1 MSHLTR
7 EDMRQQVARLLGD
20 SPAAITDDTNLISC
34 GLDSVRMMGLASQ
47 LRRAGVDVSFAD
59 LAECPTIDGWWE
71 LVSAK
76 SDGQA
81 AEAGGRRAPTARVE
95 ESEPFG
101 LTPVQGAYWVGRNDG
116 MELGGVGCHA
126 YYEFDGHSVEPERL
140 ERAVLALTD
149 RHPMLRAR
157 FLEDGRQQVLPD
169 AAWSGLTVHDLRALD
184 EPAVA
189 AELDSVRE
197 RLSHRRLDVSRG
209 EVFDVQL
216 SLLPD
221 ERTRLHVNIDLLV
234 ADVMSIQ
241 ILFADLAKT
250 YAQPDQRPG
259 PLDYSFPQYL
269 VDIAAQR
276 DGARDRAR
284 EYWQARLADLPSGP
298 QLPLAVEP
306 EHVTRPRFVRRT
318 HRLEPA
324 EWRRITTRAREHGLT
339 PAMVLMAAY
348 AEVLGA
354 WSAQPRFSLN
364 VPLFDRDD
372 VHPAVSELVADFT
385 NLVLLAVDLTEPR
398 PFAERVHML
407 QRQLRA
413 DVSNAAY
420 SAVDVLRDLAR
431 TRDGERVAA
440 PVVFASNLG
449 SELIDETFGREL
461 GEWTWMISQTPQVWL
476 DHQVYETA
484 GGLLLAWDAVEE
496 LFPAGLL
503 DAMFDAYV
511 GMLRSLA
518 SETTQWG
525 EWTPTLL
532 PHDQLRVREHV
543 NATGAPISDRLLHD
557 GFLERAARNPE
568 ATAVIG
574 SGGRMSYGELLGRAS
589 NVAEVLRAEGCAE
602 RENVAVVMDK
612 GVEQVVAVLGTL
624 MAGAVYL
631 PIDTVQPPARRD
643 EMLEGARVRHVLTQS
658 WLMEAASY
666 PDGVTPIVVDI
677 LGRSATAPEHRVA
690 APDDLAY
697 VIYTSGSTGRP
708 KGVMI
713 SHRSAVNTIDDIN
726 RRFGVTGQDTV
737 LGLANLG
744 FDLSVYDIFG
754 TLAAGACLVLPDAAR
769 RGDPSHWA
777 ELISEHHIT
786 VWNSVPAQL
795 QMLAHYLESDPS
807 NVPQFLRLAM
817 LSGDWIPV
825 TLPDQIRK
833 QMPDLEVISLGG
845 ATEAAIWSIYYPI
858 GEVGTDW
865 RSIPYGRPM
874 ANQTFH
880 VLDWMMRPCPAW
892 TAGEL
897 YIGGIGLALGYLGD
911 EEKTADRFITHP
923 ETGVRLYRTG
933 DLGRYLP
940 DGDIEFLGRSDLQ
953 VKIRGHRIELAEI
966 ESALS
971 SHPAVGSATVIVDGD
986 QPLERRL
993 AAFAEPTRRAAGDG
1007 DPAAAERLT
1016 ESAPAEAE
1024 RATADIIEENRIAGF
1039 LERLDD
1045 AVLLSIAHTLRPAGL
1060 FTGQG
1065 EWPTLPEILDRMQVV
1080 PAHHRVVRRWL
1091 AALEQSGLIRR
1102 EPRTGQYHDL
1112 RTVSTEMLDDAWRRA
1127 EEARQEQVWPADL
1140 FGFFRESTRRL
1151 PEQLRGELDTVE
1163 LLFPGGRLETAQA
1176 AYSGN
1181 VVSRYL
1187 HGAMKTAVSGLAEEL
1202 KRSAG
1207 SAPLRVL
1214 ELGGGIGATTA
1225 ELLPVLA
1232 DHDTEYLFTDVSR
1245 FFLNEARQRFHDYP
1259 WVGYGLADIN
1269 QDYRAQGLEPNSFDL
1284 IVVAQTLHNAWDVP
1298 RLLADLRE
1306 LLAPGGWL
1314 LFTEMTR
1321 DRHELMTSMEFMVRV
1336 DESQGDFVDGRQG
1349 KDEVFFS
1356 RGQWLD
1362 FLAQAGASGS
1372 FCLPPDD
1379 HALSPF
1385 GQHLFAARFKP
1396 DRERIDTAEL
1406 MAHLDERLPDYML
1419 PSHIQVVD
1427 ALPLSHNG
1435 KLDRKRLASWLPGA
1449 AADDDAGASDEHPLD
1464 ELEGL
1469 LATCWADTLGRA
1481 AVGRHQNFFDLGG
1494 DSLLVAQVVGRMR
1507 QQLPQAGEL
1516 PFGDLL
1522 GEMMSRPTVAAIADY
1537 LRRTP

>member
-1 MSHLTR
+1 MLRMTR

-20 SPAAITDDTNLISC
+20 SSTAITDDMNLISC
-34 GLDSVRMMGLASQ
+34 GLDSVRMMTLASQ
-47 LRRAGVDVSFAD
+47 LRRAGADVSFAD
-59 LAECPTIDGWWE
+59 LAECPTITDWWE

-76 SDGQA
+76 SAGRAEEGGQ
-81 AEAGGRRAPTARVE
+81 PTSPASVE

-101 LTPVQGAYWVGRNDG
+101 LTPVQGAYWIGRNDG

-126 YYEFDGHSVEPERL
+126 YFEFDGHAVEPERL
-140 ERAVLALTD
+140 QRAVLVLTD

-157 FLEDGRQQVLPD
+157 FLEDGRQQVLPN
-169 AAWSGLTVHDLRALD
+169 AAWPGLTVHDLRAMD
-184 EPAVA
+184 ESAVA
-189 AELDSVRE
+189 AALDSARE

-221 ERTRLHVNIDLLV
+221 ERTRVHVNIDLLV

-241 ILFADLAKT
+241 ILFADLAKA
-250 YAQPDQRPG
+250 YAGADKTLG
-259 PLDYSFPQYL
+259 PLDYSFPRYL
-269 VDIAAQR
+269 ADIAAQR
-276 DGARDRAR
+276 ESARDRAR
-284 EYWQARLADLPSGP
+284 EYWHGRLAELPGGP

-306 EHVTRPRFVRRT
+306 EHVERPRFSRRT

-324 EWRRITTRAREHGLT
+324 EWERITTRAREHGLT
-339 PAMVLMAAY
+339 PAMVLLSAY

-372 VHPAVSELVADFT
+372 IHPAMPELVADFT
-385 NLVLLAVDLTEPR
+385 NLILLTVDLAEPR
-398 PFAERVHML
+398 TFVERVRML
-407 QRQLRA
+407 QQQLRA
-413 DVSNAAY
+413 DVSHAAY

-431 TRDGERVAA
+431 ARDGERVAA

-449 SELIDETFGREL
+449 SELVDETFSREL
-461 GEWTWMISQTPQVWL
+461 GSWTWMISQTPQVWL
-476 DHQVYETA
+476 DHQVYESA
-484 GGLLLAWDAVEE
+484 GGLLLAWDAVDE

-503 DAMFDAYV
+503 DSMFDAYV
-511 GMLRSLA
+511 RLLRRLA
-518 SETTQWG
+518 AETTNWA
-525 EWTPTLL
+525 ERVPALL
-532 PHDQLRVREHV
+532 PHDQLRMRDRV

-557 GFLERAARNPE
+557 GFLNRAAQHPE
-568 ATAVIG
+568 SAAVVW
-574 SGGRMSYGELLGRAS
+574 SGGRMSYGELLGRA
-589 NVAEVLRAEGCAE
+589 AEVAHVLRTEGCEE
-602 RENVAVVMDK
+602 REIVAVVMDK
-612 GVEQVVAVLGTL
+612 GVEQIVAVVGTL
-624 MAGAVYL
+624 LADAVYL
-631 PIDTVQPPARRD
+631 PIDTVQPAARRD
-643 EMLEGARVRHVLTQS
+643 EMLAGAGVRHVLTQS
-658 WLMEAASY
+658 WLAAAARF
-666 PDGVTPIVVDI
+666 PDGVGPIAVDT
-677 LGRSATAPEHRVA
+677 LGRSAAIRAHRGN
-690 APDDLAY
+690 PDDLAY

-726 RRFGVTGQDTV
+726 RRFEVREQDSV

-754 TLAAGACLVLPDAAR
+754 TLAAGGCLVLPDAAR

-777 ELISEHHIT
+777 DLIAEHHVT

-795 QMLAHYLESDPS
+795 QMLAHYLEADPS
-807 NVPQFLRLAM
+807 TVPQSMRLAM

-825 TLPDQIRK
+825 ALPDQIRK
-833 QMPDLEVISLGG
+833 QMPDLDVVGLGG
-845 ATEAAIWSIYYPI
+845 ATEAAIWSIFYPI
-858 GEVGTDW
+858 GDVGTDW
-865 RSIPYGRPM
+865 RSIPYGKPL
-874 ANQTFH
+874 ANQAFQ
-880 VLDWMMRPCPAW
+880 VLDWIMRPCPVW

-911 EEKTADRFITHP
+911 EAKTAERFVIHP
-923 ETGVRLYRTG
+923 ETGERLYRTG

-940 DGDIEFLGRSDLQ
+940 DGTIEFLGRSDLQ

-966 ESALS
+966 ESAML

-993 AAFAEPTRRAAGDG
+993 AAFAEPVRRGTSDD
-1007 DPAAAERLT
+1007 DPAPVAWLAETAATAAERET
-1016 ESAPAEAE
+1016 
-1024 RATADIIEENRIAGF
+1024 TGIEERRVAGF

-1045 AVLLSIAHTLRPAGL
+1045 AVLLAIAHTLRRSGL
-1060 FTGQG
+1060 FTTEGDCY
-1065 EWPTLPEILDRMQVV
+1065 TVPEILDRMQVI

-1091 AALEQSGLIRR
+1091 AVLEQSGLIRR
-1102 EPRTGQYHDL
+1102 DQRTGRYHDL
-1112 RTVSTEMLDDAWRRA
+1112 CMVSTQLLDEAWQRA
-1127 EEARQEQVWPADL
+1127 EEARQDHIWPADL

-1151 PEQLRGELDTVE
+1151 PEQLHGRLDTVE
-1163 LLFPGGRLETAQA
+1163 LLFPEGRLETAHA

-1187 HGAMKTAVSGLAEEL
+1187 HGAMKIAVSGFAEQL
-1202 KRSAG
+1202 QRSAG

-1232 DHDTEYLFTDVSR
+1232 DHDAEYLFTDVSR
-1245 FFLNEARQRFHDYP
+1245 FFLNEARQRFRVYP
-1259 WVGYGLADIN
+1259 WVGYGLVDIN
-1269 QDYRAQGLEPNSFDL
+1269 QDYRAQGLEPNSFDI

-1298 RLLADLRE
+1298 RLLADLRD
-1306 LLAPGGWL
+1306 LLTPGGWL
-1314 LFTEMTR
+1314 VFTEITR
-1321 DRHELMTSMEFMVRV
+1321 DRYELMTSMEFMVRV
-1336 DESQGDFVDGRQG
+1336 DDSQGDFADGRRDE
-1349 KDEVFFS
+1349 DEVFFA
-1356 RGQWLD
+1356 REQWLD
-1362 FLAQAGASGS
+1362 LLAESGGTSS
-1372 FCLPPDD
+1372 FCLPPGD
-1379 HALSPF
+1379 HVLALF

-1406 MAHLDERLPDYML
+1406 TAHLDERLPEYML
-1419 PSHIQVVD
+1419 PSHLQVVD

-1435 KLDRKRLASWLPGA
+1435 KLDRKRLVSWLPGTA
-1449 AADDDAGASDEHPLD
+1449 AEDATTSGEHPLD

-1469 LATCWADTLGRA
+1469 LATCWADTLGRSV
-1481 AVGRHQNFFDLGG
+1481 VGRQQNFFDLGG
-1494 DSLLVAQVVGRMR
+1494 DSLLIAQLVGRIR
-1507 QQLPQAGEL
+1507 QQLPQAAEL

-1522 GEMMSRPTVAAIADY
+1522 REMMTRPTVAATADY